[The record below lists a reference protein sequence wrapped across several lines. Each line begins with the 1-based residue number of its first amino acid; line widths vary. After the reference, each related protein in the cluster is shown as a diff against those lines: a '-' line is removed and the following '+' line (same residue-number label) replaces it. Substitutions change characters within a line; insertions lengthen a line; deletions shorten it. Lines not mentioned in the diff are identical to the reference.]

1 MNENFREF
9 FIFLDG
15 GMENEVYIKFE
26 YSAEFIVNAFV
37 IIYLTKV
44 NEVFEEVIKYDYSQ
58 KETLHVHY
66 YSKKH
71 SRKEYL
77 DFPPTIDT
85 VFELKN
91 NLEAN
96 WQKYLIKFNDE

>member
-9 FIFLDG
+9 FIFLDLE
-15 GMENEVYIKFE
+15 MQNEIYIKFE
-26 YSAEFIVNAFV
+26 YSEDFIVNAFV

-44 NEVFEEVIKYDYSQ
+44 NEVFEEVVKYDYSER
-58 KETLHVHY
+58 ETIHVHY
-66 YSKKH
+66 YYKKH

-85 VFELKN
+85 LFELKN

-96 WQKYLIKFNDE
+96 WQKFLIKFNEG